1 MLDTRI
7 VLFDLETT
15 GFGFEAG
22 IVQFAHAS
30 FTLGELMSGGDIN
43 VIATL
48 VNPEC
53 PIDPGAS
60 KVHGIYEGD
69 VMFSPVIAKVWQG
82 VADRFHGADMIA
94 GFNSAKFDVPLLNA
108 NLKRRDIAPVEGK
121 VDLDVMAIYRRVTG
135 NRKGKLVEVAEM
147 YGVSHAFDVYG
158 PHDARGDV
166 LATALILREMLKRHG
181 EDVVF
186 NTNTTELPEDVVELS
201 SLYRDVKLQIEDLE
215 KELNEIK
222 KSLLE
227 KTDGQNKVETPYLS
241 ITTQAGRNT
250 IDFKAIV
257 AEKGLDKD
265 LELLKRFTKTSKPS
279 RVIRLV

>member
-7 VLFDLETT
+7 CLFDLETT

-30 FTLGELMSGGDIN
+30 FTLGELMGGDIN
-43 VIATL
+43 IVATL

-53 PIDPGAS
+53 PIDPAAS

-82 VADRFHGADMIA
+82 VADRFHGADMLA
-94 GFNSAKFDVPLLNA
+94 GFNSAKYDVPLLNA

-147 YGVSHAFDVYG
+147 YGVSHAFDAYG

-166 LATALILREMLKRHG
+166 LATALILREMLKKHG

-186 NTNTTELPEDVVELS
+186 NISSTELPEDVVGLS

-215 KELNEIK
+215 KELDNIK

-227 KTDGQNKVETPYLS
+227 KTDGQDKVETPYLS